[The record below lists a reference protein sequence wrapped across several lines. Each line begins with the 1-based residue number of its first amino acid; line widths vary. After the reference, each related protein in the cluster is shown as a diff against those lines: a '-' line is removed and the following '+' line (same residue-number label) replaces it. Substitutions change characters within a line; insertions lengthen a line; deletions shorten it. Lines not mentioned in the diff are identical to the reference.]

1 MLIAFHAFHSSH
13 AAYYSHHHAS
23 GGNWFMHMIMSGVV
37 HAAIYHMMAPL
48 FRGHGLF
55 GSIVIGLLI
64 IGAVYLVYKFLNRPR
79 YA

>member
-1 MLIAFHAFHSSH
+1 MG
-13 AAYYSHHHAS
+13 YHHAS
-23 GGNWFMHMIMSGVV
+23 GGNWFMHMIMSGIV

-55 GSIVIGLLI
+55 GSIIIGLVI
-64 IGAVYLVYKFLNRPR
+64 IGAVYLVWKFLNRPR